1 MIKRYVRAATTA
13 AALTMAM
20 ATMPAWADVK
30 DYEFQ
35 LVSQEVKKGNDLAV
49 KACFPGL
56 AT

>member
-1 MIKRYVRAATTA
+1 MIKHYTRAAAFA

-35 LVSQEVKKGNDLAV
+35 LVSQGGEEG
-49 KACFPGL
+49 
-56 AT
+56 